1 MAADTVVLATRNGA
15 KLRELA
21 RILGAEDSGGAQIRL
36 AGLDEFPGAPDVPE
50 TGATF
55 EENALLKARAIAS
68 YTGLPSVADDSGLC
82 VDALSGMPGV
92 LSARW
97 AGGHGDDQANLEL
110 VLAQV
115 ADVPDT
121 RLGAQFVCAAALVAP
136 ALLAGGTTPQ
146 DPPAPGGA
154 TRPPRPPWA
163 PPVPPGR
170 EWVVT
175 GRVEGRLIR
184 SPRGRGGFGYDPI
197 FLPDGFGQTT
207 AEMTAEAKDAIS
219 HRGRAFRALA
229 PFITAASRVAL
240 PSSAS
245 CVPHAPA
252 TLDLV
257 RSAGVRRSFGTGAER
272 EVRRCTATTDGT
284 SGPKAKPGP

>member
-1 MAADTVVLATRNGA
+1 VAAAQPDVTAVAADTVVLATRNAA

-21 RILGAEDSGGAQIRL
+21 RILGAEDSASQDRGEQIRL

-55 EENALLKARAIAS
+55 EENALLKARAIAD
-68 YTGLPSVADDSGLC
+68 YTSLPAVADDSGLC
-82 VDALSGMPGV
+82 VDALNGMPGV

-97 AGGHGDDQANLEL
+97 AGRHGDDKANLEL

-115 ADVPDT
+115 TDVPDT
-121 RLGAQFVCAAALVAP
+121 RLGAQFVCAAALVVPGP
-136 ALLAGGTTPQ
+136 AS
-146 DPPAPGGA
+146 
-154 TRPPRPPWA
+154 
-163 PPVPPGR
+163 R

-175 GRVEGRLIR
+175 GQVEGRLIR
-184 SPRGRGGFGYDPI
+184 APRGSGGFGYDPI

-229 PFITAASRVAL
+229 PFITAASRA
-240 PSSAS
+240 A
-245 CVPHAPA
+245 
-252 TLDLV
+252 
-257 RSAGVRRSFGTGAER
+257 
-272 EVRRCTATTDGT
+272 
-284 SGPKAKPGP
+284 